1 MNKSESLI
9 FQRAKEYTEMKQK
22 SEINEGLDEFII
34 EKLCLIVFISYLCF
48 SLKELSSK

>member
-34 EKLCLIVFISYLCF
+34 EKLCLIVFFHIYVFL
-48 SLKELSSK
+48 

>member
-22 SEINEGLDEFII
+22 SEINEGLDEFIYW
-34 EKLCLIVFISYLCF
+34 EIVSYRYFHIYVFL
-48 SLKELSSK
+48 